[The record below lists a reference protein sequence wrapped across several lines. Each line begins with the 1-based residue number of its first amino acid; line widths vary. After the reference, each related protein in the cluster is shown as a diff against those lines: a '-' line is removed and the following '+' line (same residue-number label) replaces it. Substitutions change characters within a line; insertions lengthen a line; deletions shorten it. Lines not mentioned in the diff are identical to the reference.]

1 MSDDAQ
7 QPGMWQ
13 AMIRAIRGWGQRGN
27 TDQRAADAQAASE
40 QVSKALPQ
48 VVMPRGAIEEKR
60 RRMAMLDA
68 MTRER

>member
-7 QPGMWQ
+7 QPGMLQ

-27 TDQRAADAQAASE
+27 TDQRAADARAASE
-40 QVSKALPQ
+40 EVSKTLPEAL
-48 VVMPRGAIEEKR
+48 MPRSGIEEKR

-68 MTRER
+68 MTREQ